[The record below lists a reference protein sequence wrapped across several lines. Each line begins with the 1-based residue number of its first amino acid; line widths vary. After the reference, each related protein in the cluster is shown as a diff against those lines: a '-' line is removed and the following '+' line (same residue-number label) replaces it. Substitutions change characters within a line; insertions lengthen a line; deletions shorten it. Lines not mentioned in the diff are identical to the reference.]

1 MMIFSKQLQELKEKA
16 WPFWL
21 TLLANLGINTTKNAL
36 AKRLPD
42 NSPEEILTVNL
53 ASIMLNIVKFMSDE
67 ITDNAKQVREGLLK
81 WLNEFMTPF
90 VFNLFQPAVEKIKQ
104 AYNRAMVQYLKD
116 TTEEIASLLTD
127 SITPN
132 NEQISEYLDGEFRK
146 PETKDLVIN
155 QFAKGNLDNSGLDGD
170 LVAFLT
176 EALGIGWDALLGT
189 DANAL
194 SVINVQ
200 ELPDV
205 KIVTLNMKNGMVA
218 TLTFAQAA

>member
-1 MMIFSKQLQELKEKA
+1 MNFSKQVKELKEKA

-53 ASIMLNIVKFMSDE
+53 ASIMLGIVKFMSDE

-90 VFNLFQPAVEKIKQ
+90 LFDLFQPAVEKIKQ

-116 TTEEIASLLTD
+116 TTEQISLLLTD
-127 SITPN
+127 TITPN
-132 NEQISEYLDGEFRK
+132 NEQISSYLDSEFRK
-146 PETKDLVIN
+146 PETKDLVIT
-155 QFAKGNLDNSGLDGD
+155 QFAGGNLANSGLDGD

-176 EALGIGWDALLGT
+176 EALGIGWDALLGNS
-189 DANAL
+189 ASAL
-194 SVINVQ
+194 SAINVR
-200 ELPDV
+200 ELEDV
-205 KIVTLNMKNGMVA
+205 KIVTLTMQNGTIA
-218 TLTFAQAA
+218 TLTFSQAA

>member
-1 MMIFSKQLQELKEKA
+1 MIFSKQLQELKEKA

-53 ASIMLNIVKFMSDE
+53 ASVMLNIVKFMSDE

-90 VFNLFQPAVEKIKQ
+90 LFDLFQPTVDKIKQ

-116 TTEEIASLLTD
+116 STEQISLLLTD
-127 SITPN
+127 TITPN
-132 NEQISEYLDGEFRK
+132 NEQISNFLDSEFRK
-146 PETKDLVIN
+146 PETKDLVIT
-155 QFAKGNLDNSGLDGD
+155 QFAGGNLANSGLDGD

-176 EALGIGWDALLGT
+176 EALGIGWDALLGI
-189 DANAL
+189 DSSAL
-194 SVINVQ
+194 SVITVN
-200 ELPDV
+200 EMPDV
-205 KIVTLNMKNGMVA
+205 KIVSLTMKNGTVA
-218 TLTFAQAA
+218 TLTFSQAA

>member
-1 MMIFSKQLQELKEKA
+1 MIFSKQLQELKEKA

-170 LVAFLT
+170 LVTFLT